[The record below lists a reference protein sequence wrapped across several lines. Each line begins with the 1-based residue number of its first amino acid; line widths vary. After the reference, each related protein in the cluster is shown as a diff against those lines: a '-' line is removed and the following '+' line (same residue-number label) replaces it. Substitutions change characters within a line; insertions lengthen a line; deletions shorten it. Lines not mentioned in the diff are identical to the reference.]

1 VITDDCLIYDDMVS
15 LIRRGERC
23 GDCGGLLVIS
33 WGGYYGYEGYILR
46 CAFDINHSTI
56 TRHDMELENKLR
68 EANLDSKALTTMDEN
83 TMVKR
88 IGMAKF
94 PQDLKANEIQ
104 LLAKV
109 AINYGFDPLMGEVS
123 IYQGRPF
130 VSIDGRYRAAQETG
144 RLDGV
149 ESRPA
154 SKQER
159 ADWEIPDGDYFFR
172 SDVHVKGCGFP
183 FTGWGRVRKEET
195 QPRKDKPGDYYKPV
209 VTNPQRMAEKRAEAQ
224 ALRKAFHIPLPSFED
239 IGTPD
244 ADVIDSTGTILPDDL
259 PFTGRTEINN
269 RDVNKIKTIT
279 GLQDALLEDFSLNN
293 TSQLAELGIKNW
305 AELRISPAEAYQQ
318 IAAVRK

>member
-1 VITDDCLIYDDMVS
+1 VITDEYINTDDMDKI
-15 LIRRGERC
+15 IRSGERC

-56 TRHDMELENKLR
+56 TRHDKVYENKLR
-68 EANLDSKALTTMDEN
+68 EINLDSKALTTMDEN

-130 VSIDGRYRAAQETG
+130 VSIDGRYRVAQETG
-144 RLDGV
+144 LLNGV
-149 ESRPA
+149 QSRPA
-154 SKQER
+154 TKQER
-159 ADWEIPDGDYFFR
+159 ADWEIPDGDYFFH
-172 SDVHVKGCGFP
+172 SDVYVKNCEYP
-183 FTGWGRVRKEET
+183 FTGWCRVRKSET
-195 QPRKDKPGDYYKPV
+195 EPRKDKPGDYYKPV
-209 VTNPQRMAEKRAEAQ
+209 VTNPQRMTEKRAEAQ

-259 PFTGRTEINN
+259 LFTGRTEINN
-269 RDVNKIKTIT
+269 RDVSKIKTIT
-279 GLQDALLEDFSLNN
+279 GLQDALKEDFLLDN
-293 TSQLAELGIKNW
+293 TAQLAELGIKNW